1 MVVATTGCS
10 STYLPLSIR
19 RIDVSDYASILEEI
33 TTIFSEE
40 LNLTIDSKDT
50 DLFESGAMD
59 SLSLVELLFQIEQR
73 FGIEI
78 SIDSLEIDNFHSIDT
93 IAKFVLSSNGLLS
106 DG

>member
-1 MVVATTGCS
+1 M
-10 STYLPLSIR
+10 
-19 RIDVSDYASILEEI
+19 SDYASILEEI

-93 IAKFVLSSNGLLS
+93 IAKFVLSNNGLLS